1 MLLWPAAWSFWRA
14 SSPSYA
20 ACLPWTLAWHCGYT
34 TWPEKISVRGLNGWS
49 DCLKMFSRR
58 LPLIFI
64 WRSVNPL
71 FNFTHPASSFPAL
84 SLASTVAHLSAWPRS
99 EASLLS
105 SPTPLRWRRLWWE
118 LSYWSCVLP
127 FCERRQRK
135 KFLLPACFACQ
146 PVEDSLVTCLVQ
158 TDGSPGNYFLNYRLS
173 LSNSTGLFYLS
184 TSLLSHPAID
194 PPSLCPFATRYPS
207 FLCLWFFPNFLA
219 PCDLVVISRELNGE
233 ARGYQ
238 CPVAL

>member
-1 MLLWPAAWSFWRA
+1 MAL
-14 SSPSYA
+14 
-20 ACLPWTLAWHCGYT
+20 CGYT
-34 TWPEKISVRGLNGWS
+34 TWPEKISVRGLSGWS

-105 SPTPLRWRRLWWE
+105 TPMPLRCRRLWWE
-118 LSYWSCVLP
+118 LSYRSCVLP

-135 KFLLPACFACQ
+135 KCLLPACFACQ
-146 PVEDSLVTCLVQ
+146 SVEDSLVTCLVQ
-158 TDGSPGNYFLNYRLS
+158 TKLATIFLIIVRLFPTALVFSTFLHLYFHILPS
-173 LSNSTGLFYLS
+173 I
-184 TSLLSHPAID
+184 LLPSVHLPPDI
-194 PPSLCPFATRYPS
+194 PPSCASGSSQTFWLRAT
-207 FLCLWFFPNFLA
+207 LL
-219 PCDLVVISRELNGE
+219 
-233 ARGYQ
+233 
-238 CPVAL
+238 